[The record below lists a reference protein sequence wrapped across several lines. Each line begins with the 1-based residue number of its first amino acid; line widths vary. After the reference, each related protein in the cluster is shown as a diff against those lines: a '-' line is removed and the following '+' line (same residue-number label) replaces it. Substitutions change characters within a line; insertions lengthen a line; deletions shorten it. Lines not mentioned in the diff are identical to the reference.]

1 MSVICGASA
10 TIPCRIWQAAAKI
23 INSGVLN
30 ARLKPLVSAIYPL
43 DRSMEA
49 FERAKSDKSVL
60 RVLIDFTA

>member
-1 MSVICGASA
+1 MSGSVRHHTMSDM
-10 TIPCRIWQAAAKI
+10 QAAAKI